1 MKTDS
6 DIKTKEITVAQAE
19 PKTPY
24 FGIKIIFNEILAI
37 APIALKIGI
46 QVVISF
52 A

>member
-1 MKTDS
+1 M
-6 DIKTKEITVAQAE
+6 KTKEIAVPQAE

-52 A
+52 LVHM

>member
-1 MKTDS
+1 M
-6 DIKTKEITVAQAE
+6 IAKEIAVAKAE

-24 FGIKIIFNEILAI
+24 FGIKIMFNKMLHI